1 MGQPHVSDKKFNH
14 VASITST
21 MKSFLA
27 LLLVSMCGS
36 TAAFFSTMPSS
47 VVSTRDLTLSAHHV
61 MNKGTKK
68 HVKNRPKKVWGLS
81 KCDVFISTLSL
92 LLLWS
97 YFCLLFAP
105 QHRKSDVNRKP
116 TSYEALPTP
125 PPEWTV
131 IEGSAEEPEAPVL

>member
-1 MGQPHVSDKKFNH
+1 
-14 VASITST
+14 
-21 MKSFLA
+21 
-27 LLLVSMCGS
+27 
-36 TAAFFSTMPSS
+36 MPSS

-68 HVKNRPKKVWGLS
+68 HVKNRPKK
-81 KCDVFISTLSL
+81 
-92 LLLWS
+92 
-97 YFCLLFAP
+97 
-105 QHRKSDVNRKP
+105 HRKSDVNRKP